1 MDYLAYVFL
10 ALAGLAVLILLVM
23 AIKIAKLV
31 KNLNRNLE
39 LLPAL
44 IMNLKSSSEKLN
56 DNLDLSQKTLETLNH
71 LLGELKIVPRVVEEL
86 GNSVKDFETFL
97 KGQVE
102 VVKDDLHFVLE
113 DSRVILRD
121 VKEISSEVK
130 EKTFQVSHNL
140 DPLLK
145 SLSDTVEVSKLF
157 LDNLNNTLKK
167 TYVEI
172 SAITTG
178 VTEVFKGIRRLI
190 KI

>member
-10 ALAGLAVLILLVM
+10 VLAGLAVLILLVM

-56 DNLDLSQKTLETLNH
+56 NNLDLSQRTLENLNH

-86 GNSVKDFETFL
+86 GNSVKDFEAFL

-113 DSRVILRD
+113 DSRVVLRD

-130 EKTFQVSHNL
+130 EKTLQISQNL

-145 SLSDTVEVSKLF
+145 SLSETVEVSKLF

-178 VTEVFKGIRRLI
+178 VAEVFRGIRKLI